1 MRITHRIDFIFTLL
15 VIVAGS
21 INIVV
26 VDMPPI
32 FNTIQ
37 LLFILV
43 QAARIGYTMDSN
55 KLTGEQQ

>member
-15 VIVAGS
+15 VIVAGG

-26 VDMPPI
+26 VDDEPI

-43 QAARIGYTMDSN
+43 QAARIGYTMAYN
-55 KLTGEQQ
+55 KLLGT

>member
-15 VIVAGS
+15 VIMVGG
-21 INIVV
+21 INIIVL
-26 VDMPPI
+26 DMPPL

-43 QAARIGYTMDSN
+43 QAARIGYTMAYN
-55 KLTGEQQ
+55 KLLGT